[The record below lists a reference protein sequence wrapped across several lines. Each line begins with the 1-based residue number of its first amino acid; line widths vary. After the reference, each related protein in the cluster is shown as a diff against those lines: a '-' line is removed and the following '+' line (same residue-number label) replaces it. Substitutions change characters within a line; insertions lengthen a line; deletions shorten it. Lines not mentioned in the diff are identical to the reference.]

1 MSMLGTKQPTYSDG
15 RTKQSF
21 KDETDINQILKR
33 AQKSGT
39 ISHLNKYEAR
49 YGDFSGFDF
58 FEAQL
63 KISQGAEMFAALP
76 VELRREFNQS
86 PAEFFDFVNDP
97 SNKERLAKVLP
108 ALAEPGRQNLSA
120 SGVIPAD
127 ALTAEEKAAA
137 EQAALTA
144 PSDTA
149 TPEKGSEEPTKA
161 DTATSDPGP
170 GPSSP
175 VT

>member
-1 MSMLGTKQPTYSDG
+1 MSMLGTKTPTFKDG

-63 KISQGAEMFAALP
+63 KLSQGREIFDALP
-76 VELRREFNQS
+76 VEIRREFRQS
-86 PAEFFDFVNDP
+86 SAEFFDYVNDP
-97 SNKERLAKVLP
+97 ENKDRLAELLP
-108 ALAEPGRQNLSA
+108 ALAAPGRQNLEVST
-120 SGVIPAD
+120 VTTAD
-127 ALTAEEKAAA
+127 DEKAAL
-137 EQAALTA
+137 EAAKPVEKVETVKEPETA
-144 PSDTA
+144 P
-149 TPEKGSEEPTKA
+149 EPPQPA
-161 DTATSDPGP
+161 VEA
-170 GPSSP
+170 PS
-175 VT
+175 T